1 MITFVDTVNIRFPK
15 SERRIMGILKF
26 EDFFH
31 PQKDEEYTIIT
42 FFDNMIRRDFLD
54 ILRRMANGQGCML
67 CDSVGYNL
75 PEEYDEDDEVK
86 DCIEIWEV
94 CGNNEHSYDL
104 SYEQFI
110 EFLEISGKI
119 WLNNNMIRHHFR
131 AINKFDQETI
141 DMFLNSIKKR
151 YLK

>member
-1 MITFVDTVNIRFPK
+1 
-15 SERRIMGILKF
+15 MGILKF

-67 CDSVGYNL
+67 CDSVGYDL
-75 PEEYDEDDEVK
+75 PDEENELK
-86 DCIEIWEV
+86 DCIEVWED
-94 CGNNEHSYDL
+94 CGGNINSCCL
-104 SYEQFI
+104 SYTQFI
-110 EFLEISGKI
+110 ELLEISGKI

>member
-1 MITFVDTVNIRFPK
+1 
-15 SERRIMGILKF
+15 MGILKF

-31 PQKDEEYTIIT
+31 PKKDEEYTIIT

-67 CDSVGYNL
+67 CDSVGYDL
-75 PEEYDEDDEVK
+75 PDEDDEVK
-86 DCIEIWEV
+86 DCIEVWED
-94 CGNNEHSYDL
+94 CGGNINSCCL
-104 SYEQFI
+104 SYTQFI
-110 EFLEISGKI
+110 ELLEISGKI

>member
-1 MITFVDTVNIRFPK
+1 
-15 SERRIMGILKF
+15 
-26 EDFFH
+26 
-31 PQKDEEYTIIT
+31 
-42 FFDNMIRRDFLD
+42 
-54 ILRRMANGQGCML
+54 ML